1 MRKIVDKLNLLKGK
15 RVLNPNHH
23 LRQIR
28 SPLGAEGGWSGATQ
42 LKCVATSQS
51 RYLVQTRSQCKELLR
66 ETLTHLA
73 LKRLK
78 DV

>member
-1 MRKIVDKLNLLKGK
+1 MIDKLNLLKSK
-15 RVLNPNHH
+15 KVSNPNHH

-42 LKCVATSQS
+42 LKGVATSQTC
-51 RYLVQTRSQCKELLR
+51 YLVQTRSQCKELLR

-73 LKRLK
+73 LKRLE
-78 DV
+78 DI